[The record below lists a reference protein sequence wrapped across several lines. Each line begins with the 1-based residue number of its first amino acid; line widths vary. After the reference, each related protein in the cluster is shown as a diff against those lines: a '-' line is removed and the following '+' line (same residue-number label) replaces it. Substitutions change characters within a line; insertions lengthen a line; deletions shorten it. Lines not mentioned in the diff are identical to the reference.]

1 MGSLGAGGGGGG
13 THQEPGQARRA
24 LPTTREDRRADE
36 GARAPRGPRRP
47 QSSPGRPSPRDASY
61 PPSGWAAVHS
71 EVPAVRVAPSC
82 GREGSQPPRA
92 SSRAASAP
100 ALRQTDRRATACLR
114 FLLSPGRPSS
124 TTFLGSS
131 FPWLLSQ
138 ALSSHPARSLD

>member
-47 QSSPGRPSPRDASY
+47 Q
-61 PPSGWAAVHS
+61 SGWAAVHS